1 MSSSILDILGY
12 PACPKMPLHR
22 SPTDPVS
29 YMPAHVGISGLLG
42 YLKWFYMCMFR
53 HFNCLSAFKHL
64 SSVICHLVLKD
75 TMRDSTLSS
84 YGCSSSE
91 PLQSSV
97 SGWHEPMPRNAGFL
111 LYFNM
116 RDDLLF
122 WQIEYFI
129 SQFIIVWMNVE
140 LLIVIYIS
148 FRKS

>member
-22 SPTDPVS
+22 SPTDPAS

-42 YLKWFYMCMFR
+42 HLKQFYTCMFR
-53 HFNCLSAFKHL
+53 HFNCLPTFRHWSL
-64 SSVICHLVLKD
+64 VIRHLVLKD

-84 YGCSSSE
+84 CCCSSSE
-91 PLQSSV
+91 PRQGSV
-97 SGWHEPMPRNAGFL
+97 SGWHEPTPRNAGFV
-111 LYFNM
+111 LYFKM

-122 WQIEYFI
+122 WQIGYFS
-129 SQFIIVWMNVE
+129 SQVIIIWTNVD
-140 LLIVIYIS
+140 LLITVHMS